1 MKEVVDVIALHK
13 KVEERLAAER
23 ETVARHLRTIR
34 KRRELS
40 QNEVAEL
47 CDMSER
53 RYGEIERGEANF
65 TLETRV
71 KLCVGLKV
79 TPYELFG
86 DLVIAAQWDDNV
98 S

>member
-1 MKEVVDVIALHK
+1 MKELIDVVALR
-13 KVEERLAAER
+13 EEIKERMAAEQGI
-23 ETVARHLRTIR
+23 VARNLRAIR
-34 KRRELS
+34 KQRALS

-53 RYGEIERGEANF
+53 HYGEIERGEANF

-86 DLVIAAQWDDNV
+86 DIVVGSLDASV
-98 S
+98 